1 MHSTR
6 SSMKAGL
13 NGAVLGAAAAVLLG
27 LMLTMT
33 AMLTGGHVSLPGLI
47 EATGGTTNGAA
58 SVEFTLGWTA
68 LAAAAVIGASFEAR
82 RTRSRTHGA

>member
-1 MHSTR
+1 MHSTP
-6 SSMKAGL
+6 SPVTAGL
-13 NGAVLGAAAAVLLG
+13 NGAVLGAAAAGLLG
-27 LMLTMT
+27 LMLTVT
-33 AMLTGGHVSLPGLI
+33 ALLTGGHVNLPGLI